1 MFREPAKNLKDYNL
15 FFGVDPHIK
24 GVGIEASYPPQ
35 VYLSPAGR
43 IARRLSQTGEITA
56 RLPDPFYFGQDV
68 WMAHVVIGGLRESGT
83 YALGETVTLWVA
95 NTEDH
100 VIGLRPDADMVY
112 KWTNTQGEELYGQS
126 ISFSI
131 TDNIEYWT
139 VVGISALYG
148 NTVAT
153 TFTLLSDTTVL
164 PIPRIQTLTNYAGR
178 FSPYKVLNS
187 EYYDTET
194 AVLEWRRLGE
204 TTTAYT
210 TDSDFFQHTFG
221 ETLGITY
228 WEVRIVAATGET
240 TPWTAIP
247 EIVTDSPTTVIN
259 NYALFTPVNPVTR
272 APLSNSLATNGPGT
286 RTYFQMNPYS
296 GSINSGTDSIE
307 VEVLSVRNAILRNPG
322 IFRAE
327 ELVEV
332 EILPF
337 TEPYLIEI
345 TYHYRKK
352 GTTGGTVHTFKYTV
366 ADPFNELYK
375 FDVEL
380 PKLLPAN
387 ATGTFYVDDSKCL
400 PLGAYTFTL
409 NATGVAMLG
418 LSGDEN
424 TRRPVGKDQPLAYTI
439 QPNNTQVD
447 LTFTWWNI
455 INEIVRVDVISG
467 FQVTTGRTDIAYY
480 DSPTDTGLWVDRTST
495 GPVDMVYTT
504 RAPGSTN
511 RLIINPAHTVAYDLF
526 NISIPER
533 LVKEVPG
540 FEFTGSSE
548 YPEEYYRET
557 EIDNLINDDLNPLD
571 YIDDLRRFDFRL
583 TQNGESVTTF
593 SGRVSSNGVTH
604 EVLHQYVTNAEVAGG
619 LVLFDGS
626 QYHTVGTPY
635 ESLQLL
641 IINTIGS
648 NTASN
653 YRAYVVGPNLE
664 LLVIVKLEMGPEV
677 LGKTTIAYT
686 VEGEDHFIQLD
697 PDTNQDDRDVFEVLS
712 FDSLD
717 SCTVKS
723 LSLGATFRLTT
734 A

>member
-15 FFGVDPHIK
+15 FFGAKPHIK
-24 GVGIEASYPPQ
+24 GMEIDTSYPPH
-35 VYLSPAGR
+35 VNLSPAGR
-43 IARRLSQTGEITA
+43 ISRRLSHTGTITH

-68 WMAHVVIGGLRESGT
+68 WMAHVVVGGLRSST
-83 YALGETVTLWVA
+83 YAQGETATLWVD

-112 KWTNTQGEELYGQS
+112 RWSNTQGEEYYGTTV
-126 ISFSI
+126 SF
-131 TDNIEYWT
+131 TVKDDIEYWT

-153 TFTLLSDTTVL
+153 NFTLLTDETVL
-164 PIPRIQTLTNYAGR
+164 PIPRIQTLTNYPGLV
-178 FSPYKVLNS
+178 SPYKVLNS

-194 AVLEWRRLGE
+194 TVLEWRRPGE

-210 TDSDFFQHTFG
+210 TDSDVFQHTFG
-221 ETLGITY
+221 DTIGITY

-247 EIVTDSPTTVIN
+247 EIVTSNPTTVIN
-259 NYALFTPVNPVTR
+259 HYALFTPVNPVTR
-272 APLSNSLATNGPGT
+272 DPLSNSLATNGPGT
-286 RTYFQMNPYS
+286 RTYFQMNPLG
-296 GSINSGTDSIE
+296 GSINSGVDSVE
-307 VEVLSVRNAILRNPG
+307 VEILSVKNAILRNPG

-352 GTTGGTVHTFKYTV
+352 GTTGGTVHTFKYAV
-366 ADPFNELYK
+366 SDPFNELYK

-380 PKLLPAN
+380 PKLLQAN

-409 NATGVAMLG
+409 DATGVAMLG
-418 LSGDEN
+418 LGGNED
-424 TRRPVGKDQPLAYTI
+424 TRRPVGKSNPLTYTV
-439 QPNNTQVD
+439 QPNNTQVS

-455 INEIVRVDVISG
+455 INEIVRVDVIPG
-467 FQVTTGRTDIAYY
+467 FQVTAGQTDLAYY
-480 DSPTDTGLWVDRTST
+480 DSPTATGLWVDHSTT

-504 RAPGSTN
+504 RAPTAMT
-511 RLIINPAHTVAYDLF
+511 RPTINPAHTVAYDLF
-526 NISIPER
+526 NISSPER

-583 TQNGESVTTF
+583 TQNGDSVTTF

-604 EVLHQYVTNAEVAGG
+604 EVLHQYVTTGEVAGG
-619 LVLFDGS
+619 LVLFDGV
-626 QYHTVGTPY
+626 QYYTSGTPY

-648 NTASN
+648 NTASD

-664 LLVIVKLEMGPEV
+664 LLVIVKLEEGPEV
-677 LGKTTIAYT
+677 VGRTTIAYT
-686 VEGEDHFIQLD
+686 VDGEDYFIQLD

-734 A
+734 V